1 MYNIKFLLI
10 NNFCLKIKRYLT
22 KIQKFKIFIC
32 ILIYLVKFKDKID
45 GNDEIEFNKIS
56 NYSMYDEAKKSYE
69 FLILSSNG
77 LLLSNYSN
85 KGYIYPKVSVVVPVY
100 NSQKYIQ
107 QAITSIQNQEMLELD
122 IIIVNDFS
130 TDNTSKIIDQIKK
143 NDKRIRVLNNKKNM
157 GILYTRCIG
166 TLIAKGKFIFPLD
179 NDDMFLDKDKIN
191 KIYHLAI
198 RKKNDIVVFN
208 AIMVHQFENI
218 INFTNLIPIRGHIE
232 KNIMINQPELSSKAS
247 IIIWGQCIRAKI
259 YKTAINIYGEKRYSK
274 YLLYYEDAIIN
285 HIIYQIAKSCSY
297 IQNYGILY
305 LFKIES
311 ASNKIT
317 ERERNISYMKYIE
330 IMLDFSRNTLE
341 LKNKIVSTIIYLF
354 KIGNFDIYYLN
365 DKIFKQEL
373 NILLRKI
380 VSSKL
385 LSFEN
390 KSEIMKSIHIIIELE
405 TRFCS
410 SSFS

>member
-157 GILYTRCIG
+157 GILYTRCMG

-179 NDDMFLDKDKIN
+179 NDDMFLDKDKN
-191 KIYHLAI
+191 
-198 RKKNDIVVFN
+198 
-208 AIMVHQFENI
+208 
-218 INFTNLIPIRGHIE
+218 
-232 KNIMINQPELSSKAS
+232 
-247 IIIWGQCIRAKI
+247 
-259 YKTAINIYGEKRYSK
+259 
-274 YLLYYEDAIIN
+274 
-285 HIIYQIAKSCSY
+285 
-297 IQNYGILY
+297 
-305 LFKIES
+305 
-311 ASNKIT
+311 
-317 ERERNISYMKYIE
+317 
-330 IMLDFSRNTLE
+330 
-341 LKNKIVSTIIYLF
+341 
-354 KIGNFDIYYLN
+354 
-365 DKIFKQEL
+365 
-373 NILLRKI
+373 
-380 VSSKL
+380 
-385 LSFEN
+385 
-390 KSEIMKSIHIIIELE
+390 
-405 TRFCS
+405 
-410 SSFS
+410 